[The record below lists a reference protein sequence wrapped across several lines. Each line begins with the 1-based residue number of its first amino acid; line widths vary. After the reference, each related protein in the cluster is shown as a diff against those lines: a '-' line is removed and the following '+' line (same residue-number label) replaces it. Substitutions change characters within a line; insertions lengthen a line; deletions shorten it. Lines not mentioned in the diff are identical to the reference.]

1 MQAAATSAD
10 AGLLDGLTTAFASDA
25 GREAAVAGLEAKTT
39 DTTTADTTTAAA
51 AGVRGGPFPKQA
63 LAEARLH
70 GAGYGAGAVIA
81 AATTNEATA
90 GGCDDEPVAEQ
101 AADPT
106 SGTAHDVAVQR
117 TAATDDVGASLEPKH
132 DHAPTEAARELTR
145 KARKEKKKKEKKKE
159 KREEKKKKQP
169 ASVAA
174 FGDAEMPPVVYPFT
188 FVDVAGSAVATEEM
202 KKKKQHTTTPS
213 TGTQGEHER
222 MARLECG
229 PLACA
234 AVVASLR
241 RAAPGEHDPAGG
253 PVYAAVLE
261 ALEVSFY
268 DLQAQAF
275 AGVHVAHEDCF

>member
-1 MQAAATSAD
+1 
-10 AGLLDGLTTAFASDA
+10 
-25 GREAAVAGLEAKTT
+25 
-39 DTTTADTTTAAA
+39 
-51 AGVRGGPFPKQA
+51 
-63 LAEARLH
+63 
-70 GAGYGAGAVIA
+70 
-81 AATTNEATA
+81 
-90 GGCDDEPVAEQ
+90 
-101 AADPT
+101 
-106 SGTAHDVAVQR
+106 VQR

-174 FGDAEMPPVVYPFT
+174 FGDAEMPPVLYPFT

-275 AGVHVAHEDCF
+275 AGVHVAHEDCFWMTRTAIGILVHALRVRLHLLTAAGAMNWDMGKVDCPIVSIMEHIHACFSVCAEITGIDNLSCTDFIDVTDPVALDEAISRGAHSNSSCGLGRNPGVVLGELIRMSAASS